1 MTHFAAH
8 TISEIPSVNGIGL
21 MRTDETLTAAEL
33 RQRAHVELLRQEAIA
48 QGLLAD
54 DDPVPSDGATSE
66 AASAAIESLISQ
78 AVVTP
83 EPDRETCLRF
93 HAANPA
99 KFAHGERV
107 HARHILFAV
116 TPGVDVNALRKRAEA
131 HLIDL
136 RASGKTDVNA
146 FSIAANQLSNC
157 PSGKTGGDLGWLLQS
172 DCAPEFARELFGK
185 PEVGVLPRLVQSR
198 FGFHVV
204 EVLAREP
211 GNTPA
216 FDQCEGAVRMLLMQQ
231 SFATAL
237 RQYLQQ
243 LAARATIQH
252 FELDASASPLM
263 Q

>member
-1 MTHFAAH
+1 MTHF
-8 TISEIPSVNGIGL
+8 TNQTFLDIPSVNGVPL
-21 MRTDETLTAAEL
+21 TRADESLTATEL
-33 RQRAHVELLRQEAIA
+33 RQRACVELLRQEAIA
-48 QGLLAD
+48 DGLLDD
-54 DDPVPSDGATSE
+54 DDPIPAEGATSE
-66 AASAAIESLISQ
+66 AASAAIELLVTHS
-78 AVVTP
+78 VVTP
-83 EPDRETCLRF
+83 EPDRETCRRF
-93 HAANPA
+93 HSANPA
-99 KFAHGERV
+99 KFANGERV
-107 HARHILFAV
+107 HTRHILFAV

-136 RASGKTDVNA
+136 RACDKADVNA

-157 PSGKTGGDLGWLLQS
+157 PSGKAGGDLGWLAQT
-172 DCAPEFARELFGK
+172 DCAPEFAREVFGK

-211 GNTPA
+211 GHTPE
-216 FDQCEGAVRMLLMQQ
+216 FEQCEGAVRMLLMQQ

-243 LAARATIQH
+243 LAARATIRH
-252 FELDASASPLM
+252 VELDASASPLM